1 MNNAL
6 DEFEAALVEASR
18 ALGADASTPAPGTS
32 GTPGRRSRLK
42 RLRHLSVVAQLAFA
56 LTSVSA
62 LGGAATGVYLWF
74 AGGSPGTRA
83 LPGFECTILSGSARP
98 GGALV
103 VQSITGDPLIDC
115 AAALLQAQGRRP
127 PRLLAWGN
135 GYQAA
140 VVRPAG
146 SGAPASGGGWQLLPA
161 GWTVDLHVVELNDQL
176 NDISAGM
183 ADGQA
188 CTYAAHAVRVAR
200 ALLAADNLQGWHV
213 TLHANNGPLVRGCR
227 GVTPN
232 VDRANRTIQLIQI
245 QKFSGPVHLTALQRR
260 RERAYFRALASLQ
273 ALQTRANRKLDA
285 RCESVGQAAQLWRR
299 EAGAAG
305 FRPATPAFWREVQAL
320 GRSNRPGPTPLPA
333 DFFVRYTLFRQ
344 PPQQRTGA
352 CAHLLIQDNGGDQ
365 LIVYAARMAP

>member
-1 MNNAL
+1 L

-18 ALGADASTPAPGTS
+18 ALGADAMTPAPGGSST
-32 GTPGRRSRLK
+32 GGRRGRLQ

-83 LPGFECTILSGSARP
+83 LPGFECMILGGGAAPS
-98 GGALV
+98 GALV
-103 VQSITGDPLIDC
+103 VQAITGDPLIDC
-115 AAALLQAQGRRP
+115 AAALLQAQGHRP
-127 PRLLAWGN
+127 PRLLAAWGN
-135 GYQAA
+135 GVQTA

-146 SGAPASGGGWQLLPA
+146 SGPPASGGVWQLLPA

-200 ALLAADNLQGWHV
+200 SLLAADGLHRWHV
-213 TLHANNGPLVRGCR
+213 TLHANNGPLVHGCR
-227 GVTPN
+227 HVAPN
-232 VDRANRTIQLIQI
+232 VDRASHTIQLIQI
-245 QKFSGPVHLTALQRR
+245 QKFSGPMHVTALQRR

-273 ALQTRANRKLDA
+273 TLQTRANRVLDA
-285 RCESVGQAAQLWRR
+285 RCESVGQAARLWQR
-299 EAGAAG
+299 EASAAG
-305 FRPATPAFWREVQAL
+305 FRPATPAFWREVQTL
-320 GRSNRPGPTPLPA
+320 GRSNRPGPTPIPA
-333 DFFVRYTLFRQ
+333 DFFMRYTLFRQ

-365 LIVYAARMAP
+365 LIVYAARMAS